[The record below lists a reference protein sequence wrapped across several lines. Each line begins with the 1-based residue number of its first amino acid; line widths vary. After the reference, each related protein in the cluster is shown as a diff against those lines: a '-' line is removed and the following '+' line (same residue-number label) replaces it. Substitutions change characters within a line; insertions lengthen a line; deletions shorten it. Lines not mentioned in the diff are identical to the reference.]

1 MNNYSAEASLK
12 DTLAFFDEII
22 NKANYY
28 VRNKIKY
35 HEVVFNEAKECV
47 KEYVKDDESVIHA
60 IRAHIPY
67 TWSKFEH
74 WKNSSVWHQLWNNPP
89 DDDTEEHRK
98 QCEQKSLI
106 EARETITITLDDM
119 LDLQLFY
126 NRTSLS
132 PHLGCGYHT
141 HYPIGYDL
149 CVRLLADN
157 LPDGIGQECL
167 NLTQYKNNLNKI
179 QKMYDSLTVHEFE
192 TVTIEENM
200 LKTIELVKANIR

>member
-1 MNNYSAEASLK
+1 
-12 DTLAFFDEII
+12 
-22 NKANYY
+22 
-28 VRNKIKY
+28 
-35 HEVVFNEAKECV
+35 
-47 KEYVKDDESVIHA
+47 
-60 IRAHIPY
+60 
-67 TWSKFEH
+67 
-74 WKNSSVWHQLWNNPP
+74 
-89 DDDTEEHRK
+89 
-98 QCEQKSLI
+98 
-106 EARETITITLDDM
+106 M

-132 PHLGCGYHT
+132 PHYLTNGYNT

-200 LKTIELVKANIR
+200 LETIERVKANIR